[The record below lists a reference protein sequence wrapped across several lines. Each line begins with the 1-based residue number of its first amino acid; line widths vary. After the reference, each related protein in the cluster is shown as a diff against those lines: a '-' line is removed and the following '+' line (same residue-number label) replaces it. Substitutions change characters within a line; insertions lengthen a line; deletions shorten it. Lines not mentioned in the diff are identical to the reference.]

1 MCLVCAVSYSNGQT
15 MTLDSIYLQIQQANP
30 SLKMYDADIRS
41 MDEAAKGARAW
52 MPPEF
57 GAGLWMTPYNPKY
70 WKADDMDKG
79 MGSFMVSGQQM
90 LPNRR
95 RQDAEASYM
104 QAMSSV
110 AKEKKQTSL
119 NDLFAEAK
127 KNYYDWII
135 LEKRLNIINQNE
147 KLLNFMIENAEI
159 RYRNGLGKLSAYY
172 KAKAALGNLQNMKLM
187 MQGDIR
193 QKRIS
198 LNTLMSRNDT
208 IGFNIDTIYFIKEYT
223 VTFDTSAF
231 INQRTDLRAI
241 DREIQLTYLQQNVER
256 AKLKPEFG
264 VKYDHMY
271 AFGKQPWQFS
281 LMGMVRIPIGGST
294 KMQKANIQSLR
305 WRGEAL
311 NQQKQM
317 ILNEALGMAANMRN
331 EIDTKRKQIKLY
343 ENNIIPALR
352 NNYNTV
358 QLAYEQ
364 NTEELFMLFDAWE
377 TLNMAQL
384 EYLEQLRQLLIM
396 QAELDRILQIK

>member
-135 LEKRLNIINQNE
+135 LEKKLNIINQNE